1 MPDTPATPATIGYW
15 TAGVARLSE
24 RGEVSASGATD
35 TYTVYWPNTA
45 ADFGLSDVV
54 SGLPDEGDEHP
65 SNSDL
70 TVAEFKIAEHEPGVV
85 WRRILVVYTR
95 GDEESEGG
103 GSGSESVGKL
113 VALDYPVYTQ
123 SGDLVADQVSGAPVL
138 NSAGDVFD
146 SVPTVETLYTGVHWT
161 RRLSSW
167 AKVSPQLAL
176 DGTVNAAT
184 VTIYGVAFRK
194 RTARLRITAR
204 NTFDGSSRPWELDVT
219 VEPRHTFVDSSCD
232 FRPDSTMA
240 SYNAVAGLGYD
251 VGWDVPLLDCG
262 YQYLDTSSPPQKFR
276 FTVTDDAGQTSA
288 PQLPQL
294 LTNDGR
300 NNQDGSYPK
309 SILIVRT
316 CAGNTWTA
324 LKFKTAAPN

>member
-1 MPDTPATPATIGYW
+1 MPDTPATLGYW

-24 RGEVSASGATD
+24 RGEVSATGATD
-35 TYTVYWPNTA
+35 TYTVYWPDTA
-45 ADFGLSDVV
+45 AAFGLDDVT
-54 SGLPDEGDEHP
+54 SGLPAEGDVHP
-65 SNSDL
+65 SDADL
-70 TVAEFKIAEHEPGVV
+70 VVSEFRIADHEPGVV
-85 WRRILVVYTR
+85 WRRISVVYSR
-95 GDEESEGG
+95 GEDEEES
-103 GSGSESVGKL
+103 GSGGSESIGTL
-113 VALDYPVYTQ
+113 TALDYPIYTQ

-146 SVPTVETLYTGVHWT
+146 SVPQVEALYTGVHWT

-176 DGTVNAAT
+176 SGTVNSAA

-204 NTFDGSSRPWELDVT
+204 NTRDGSSRPWELDVT
-219 VEPRHTFVDSSCD
+219 VEPRHTFVDSSCA

-240 SYNAVAGLGYD
+240 SYDSVAGRGYD

-262 YQYLDTSSPPQKFR
+262 YQYLDTSSPPQKIR

-300 NNQDGSYPK
+300 SNQDGSYPK
-309 SILIVRT
+309 SILVVRA
-316 CAGNTWTA
+316 CLGDPWTA
-324 LKFKTAAPN
+324 LKYKTAAPN

>member
-1 MPDTPATPATIGYW
+1 MSDPSPAQLGYW

-24 RGEVSASGATD
+24 RGEVSPTGATD
-35 TYTVYWPNTA
+35 VYTVYWPNTA
-45 ADFGLSDVV
+45 GAFTLSDVT
-54 SGLPDEGDEHP
+54 SGLPAEGDAHP
-65 SNSDL
+65 ADGDL
-70 TVAEFKIAEHEPGVV
+70 VVSEFRIADHEPGVV
-85 WRRILVVYTR
+85 WRRVSVVYSR
-95 GDEESEGG
+95 GEEEEE
-103 GSGSESVGKL
+103 GSGSSAASIGKL
-113 VALDYPVYTQ
+113 TALDYPVYNQ
-123 SGDLVADQVSGAPVL
+123 SGDLVADQVSGAPVV
-138 NSAGDVFD
+138 NSAGDVYD
-146 SVPTVETLYTGVHWT
+146 SVPNVETLFTGVHFT
-161 RRLSSW
+161 RRLASW

-176 DGTVNAAT
+176 SGTVNSAA

-219 VEPRHTFVDSSCD
+219 VEPRHNYVDSSCA

-240 SYNAVAGLGYD
+240 AYELVAGRGYD

-262 YQYLDTSSPPQKFR
+262 YRYIDGNGNRVR
-276 FTVTDDAGQTSA
+276 FTVVDESGVESA

-300 NNQDGSYPK
+300 NNQNNAYPK
-309 SILIVRT
+309 SIFVVQT
-316 CAGNTWTA
+316 AAGDPWTD